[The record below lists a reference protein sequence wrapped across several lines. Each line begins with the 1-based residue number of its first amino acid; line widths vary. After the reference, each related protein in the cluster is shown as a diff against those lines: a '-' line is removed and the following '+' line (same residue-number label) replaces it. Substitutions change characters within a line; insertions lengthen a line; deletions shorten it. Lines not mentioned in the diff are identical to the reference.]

1 MNVKQCDS
9 LEQVR
14 GEIGRMDKQKPAEH
28 AALHP
33 PST

>member
-1 MNVKQCDS
+1 MNIKQCDS

-14 GEIGRMDKQKPAEH
+14 REIDRADRH